1 MQHEV
6 AEEKEL
12 GAMKTEEATAVT
24 RVIFVVVPAIG
35 VLVGIGTWNF
45 CLGASACAFTALIT
59 MLFSVCK

>member
-1 MQHEV
+1 
-6 AEEKEL
+6 
-12 GAMKTEEATAVT
+12 MKTEEATAVT